1 MLEFES
7 WFRSEDACR
16 EYLAGPRWPSGFV
29 CGKCFHRQAWKK
41 SRGLWVCGKCR
52 FENSVTAG
60 TIFHG
65 SHLPLRLWFRA
76 MWLVTNQKSGVSAL
90 GLQRSLGLGSYRTAW
105 MCLHRLR
112 AAMVRPGREQL
123 CGEIEVD
130 ETFIGG
136 YEKGKGGRHIGKK
149 SLVIIAAEA
158 RGKGIGRI
166 RMKRIDS
173 ASEDNLLG
181 FVREVAAPG
190 SKILTD
196 GLPVYRQLASLGYQ
210 HEGRV
215 PVSRDQATAC
225 LPRVHRIASLAKRWL
240 LGTHQGSFSKR
251 RLASY
256 LDEFVFRFNR
266 RQSPSRGMVFFRL
279 AQQSVA
285 VPPIHGETFFGGKTI
300 AV

>member
-1 MLEFES
+1 MEFENC
-7 WFRSEDACR
+7 FRSESACR
-16 EYLAGPRWPSGFV
+16 DYLAALRWPSGFI

-41 SRGLWVCGKCR
+41 HRGLWVCGKCR

-65 SHLPLRLWFRA
+65 SHIPLGLWFRA
-76 MWLVTNQKSGVSAL
+76 MWQVTNQKSGISAL
-90 GLQRSLGLGSYRTAW
+90 GLQRSLGIGSYRTAW
-105 MCLHRLR
+105 ACLHKLR

-123 CGEIEVD
+123 SGEVEVD

-149 SLVIIAAEA
+149 SLVIIAAEV

-166 RMKRIDS
+166 RVKRTDS
-173 ASEDNLLG
+173 ASEGNLIG
-181 FVREVAAPG
+181 FVQEVVSLG
-190 SKILTD
+190 STVVTD
-196 GLPVYRQLASLGYQ
+196 GLPVYRQLADLGYS
-210 HEGRV
+210 HISRV
-215 PVSRDQATAC
+215 PESRAQSSAT
-225 LPRVHRIASLAKRWL
+225 LPRVHRVASLIKRWL

-251 RLASY
+251 RLVSY

-266 RQSPSRGMVFFRL
+266 RLSPSRGMVFYRL
-279 AQQSVA
+279 VQQAVS
-285 VPPIHGETFFGGKTI
+285 VPPVHQSRLSGVVTL

>member
-1 MLEFES
+1 
-7 WFRSEDACR
+7 
-16 EYLAGPRWPSGFV
+16 
-29 CGKCFHRQAWKK
+29 
-41 SRGLWVCGKCR
+41 
-52 FENSVTAG
+52 
-60 TIFHG
+60 
-65 SHLPLRLWFRA
+65 
-76 MWLVTNQKSGVSAL
+76 MWLMTNQKSGISAL

-112 AAMVRPGREQL
+112 TAMIRPGREQL
-123 CGEIEVD
+123 SGEIEVD

-173 ASEDNLLG
+173 ASDDNLIG
-181 FVREVAAPG
+181 FVREVAARG
-190 SKILTD
+190 SKVVTD
-196 GLPVYRQLASLGYQ
+196 GLPVYRQLAPLGYQ
-210 HEGRV
+210 HVGLIPR
-215 PVSRDQATAC
+215 SRDQATAC
-225 LPRVHRIASLAKRWL
+225 LPRVHRVASLAKRWL

-251 RLASY
+251 RLPGY

-266 RQSPSRGMVFFRL
+266 RLSPSRGMVFFRL

-285 VPPIHGETFFGGKTI
+285 IPPIRGEQFFRREAI
-300 AV
+300 VV